1 MKKIYWLVFV
11 LLFSCGKNN
20 REEECDC
27 ECAQSWDYPVKPG
40 TAEWNRLGREDRN
53 ELFRLCQIPDNII
66 NCLSTEKLLDL
77 CLEYPYLTGIFSMNI
92 FDMGVD
98 GAIQGV
104 NGTRE
109 LFKRE
114 DVVHYMLKKYMEK
127 IQNLSFL
134 DVEEEKYSMVH
145 LLFKLS
151 IKIMDGWISRLEGN
165 DETLKEILRTLI
177 TGYEKIVSTKMIG
190 GSAGELLVFNFY
202 SRAYTIKKM
211 CPKCIE
217 EIPKNEM
224 SFIFTPCGLPNSS
237 RYVYDLINELSYK
250 LIEP

>member
-1 MKKIYWLVFV
+1 MRKIYWLVFV
-11 LLFSCGKNN
+11 LLLSCSKNN
-20 REEECDC
+20 QEEECDC

-40 TAEWNRLGREDRN
+40 TAEWNRLDREDRN

-77 CLEYPYLTGIFSMNI
+77 CLEYPNLHDIFCNNI
-92 FDMGVD
+92 FDMYID
-98 GAIQGV
+98 AAIKVV

-134 DVEEEKYSMVH
+134 DVEEEFSTEH
-145 LLFKLS
+145 LRFWFS
-151 IKIMDGWISRLEGN
+151 IKIMDGWISRLNGN
-165 DETLKEILRTLI
+165 DETLKEILRTLV
-177 TGYEKIVSTKMIG
+177 TGYEKIVSTNIMDGLNKD
-190 GSAGELLVFNFY
+190 LFVFNFY
-202 SRAYTIKKM
+202 SRAYTIKKL

-217 EIPKNEM
+217 EIPKECLDPLFAPVRPM
-224 SFIFTPCGLPNSS
+224 NSTK
-237 RYVYDLINELSYK
+237 YVYDIINELSYK